1 MAGIFKA
8 YDVRGTYPDQLNESI
23 ARQIG
28 LAFQVVLDG
37 EDRAR
42 GNEVVVSRD
51 MRSSSAPLQAELTL
65 GLRDAGLD
73 VVDIGLATTPMNY
86 FAVGYLRTSGGVQT
100 TASHNP
106 AQYNGFKFSK
116 SDARPVSGD
125 EGIPE
130 IERHVQAGDLAAAPT
145 PGKLRTAEVFAAYG
159 DRVLSFL
166 QRPAQARPLKVV
178 VDAGNGM
185 STIYRPL
192 LERTGIELVP
202 LFFELDGTF
211 PNHEANPLKLE
222 NLRDLCAE
230 VKRTGADLGV
240 SFDGDADRAAFVD
253 ETGEPLGSD
262 LATALIAGELLA
274 KEPGKHVVYDLRS
287 SRATPEWIREKGG
300 IPVRER
306 VGHSFMKAT
315 LRRLGGIMGG
325 ELAGH
330 YYFRDMYHADSA
342 LLAVVHVL
350 NLLWESGQKMSQ
362 LVAPLHR
369 YAKSPEINFE
379 VEDKEGMMRALA
391 SRYSNGE
398 IDHLDGVTVQ
408 YPDWWFNVR
417 PSNTE
422 PLLRL
427 VLEAQ
432 TPEDLAKRERE
443 LIGQLGEPVSH

>member
-1 MAGIFKA
+1 VVGRDTRESGPAVEAALAAGIA
-8 YDVRGTYPDQLNESI
+8 AEGGSV
-23 ARQIG
+23 
-28 LAFQVVLDG
+28 DG
-37 EDRAR
+37 SGVITTPGVACVTRLEDY
-42 GNEVVVSRD
+42 
-51 MRSSSAPLQAELTL
+51 
-65 GLRDAGLD
+65 DAG
-73 VVDIGLATTPMNY
+73 VVI
-86 FAVGYLRTSGGVQT
+86 S
-100 TASHNP
+100 ASHNP
-106 AQYNGFKFSK
+106 YRDNGIKVFSPSGRK
-116 SDARPVSGD
+116 LDDAAER
-125 EGIPE
+125 E
-130 IERHVQAGDLAAAPT
+130 IERLVAELAPSSDDAPSPLDEKPSHAARYLDYLRDEVAAGLDLSGVRLAIDCANGAAYELAPALFRSL
-145 PGKLRTAEVFAAYG
+145 GAEVHAIGVAPDGRNINEGCGSLHLDALRAA
-159 DRVLSFL
+159 
-166 QRPAQARPLKVV
+166 VV
-178 VDAGNGM
+178 
-185 STIYRPL
+185 
-192 LERTGIELVP
+192 ER
-202 LFFELDGTF
+202 
-211 PNHEANPLKLE
+211 
-222 NLRDLCAE
+222 
-230 VKRTGADLGV
+230 GADLGV
-240 SFDGDADRAAFVD
+240 AFDGDADRAAFVD
-253 ETGEPLGSD
+253 ETGEALGSD

-287 SRATPEWIREKGG
+287 SRATAEWIREKGG

-325 ELAGH
+325 VLAGH

-427 VLEAQ
+427 VLEAK
-432 TPEDLAKRERE
+432 TPEDLDKREKE